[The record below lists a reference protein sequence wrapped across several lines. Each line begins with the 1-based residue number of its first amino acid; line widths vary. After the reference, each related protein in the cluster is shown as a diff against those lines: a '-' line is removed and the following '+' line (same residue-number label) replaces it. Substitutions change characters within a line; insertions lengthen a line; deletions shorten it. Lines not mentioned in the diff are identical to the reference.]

1 MILYINGSPKLK
13 NSNSDFFLN
22 KINKK
27 TKIFYVYKDKFN
39 KILKDIKNNDT
50 IVFSFPLYVDAPT
63 NKIIELLEYIQDNKI
78 DIKNKMIYTI
88 INCGFWEA
96 KHNKTASL
104 IMEEFAINNKAK
116 YMGTFN
122 IGAGEIIGKCG
133 KKKIYKIISIPFLFK
148 IRKFKR
154 YIFNKK
160 KINLETTIRP
170 MTKKLYIYL
179 ANCSWKSKMIKN
191 GCYKNN

>member
-39 KILKDIKNNDT
+39 KILKDIKNTDT

-148 IRKFKR
+148 IRRFKR
-154 YIFNKK
+154 CIFNKK

-170 MTKKLYIYL
+170 MTKRLYIYL

-191 GCYKNN
+191 SCYKNN

>member
-27 TKIFYVYKDKFN
+27 AKIFYVYKDKFN
-39 KILKDIKNNDT
+39 KILKDIKNADT

-104 IMEEFAINNKAK
+104 IMEEFSINNKAK

-133 KKKIYKIISIPFLFK
+133 KKKIYKIVSIPFLFK

-154 YIFNKK
+154 CIFNKK

-191 GCYKNN
+191 GCYKK

>member
-27 TKIFYVYKDKFN
+27 AKFFYVYKDKFN
-39 KILKDIKNNDT
+39 KILKDIKDVDT

-63 NKIIELLEYIQDNKI
+63 NKIIELFEYIQDKKI

-122 IGAGEIIGKCG
+122 IGAGEIVGKCD
-133 KKKIYKIISIPFLFK
+133 KKKIYKIVSIPFLFK

-154 YIFNKK
+154 CIFNKK

-170 MTKKLYIYL
+170 LSKRLYIYL

-191 GCYKNN
+191 GCYKN

>member
-27 TKIFYVYKDKFN
+27 AKIFYVYKDKFN
-39 KILKDIKNNDT
+39 KILKDIMDADT

-63 NKIIELLEYIQDNKI
+63 NKIIELFEYIQDNKI

-154 YIFNKK
+154 CIFNSKK
-160 KINLETTIRP
+160 VNLKTTIRP
-170 MTKKLYIYL
+170 MTKRLYIYL

-191 GCYKNN
+191 GCYKK